1 MQPGDKVHIVSHAAG
16 DLLRGMDVGIDEAR
30 QHILAMQV
38 DDLRVRGDQGGID
51 RAHGQKAVAVDQNA
65 AAVIDGLVLAHGDD
79 IAVFQIS
86 LHGVLL
92 FYVSRWR
99 LTPGVRIDSFTC
111 QPVDAVIK

>member
-1 MQPGDKVHIVSHAAG
+1 
-16 DLLRGMDVGIDEAR
+16 
-30 QHILAMQV
+30 
-38 DDLRVRGDQGGID
+38 
-51 RAHGQKAVAVDQNA
+51 
-65 AAVIDGLVLAHGDD
+65 
-79 IAVFQIS
+79 